1 MNAEPSA
8 ESARTHAPEVPQQVH
23 HQGTEEAAACR
34 SASDGIDVPGCDTG
48 PGGRL
53 RFVAK
58 ELTEIVR
65 EWIRR
70 RGSR

>member
-1 MNAEPSA
+1 MNSEPSD
-8 ESARTHAPEVPQQVH
+8 EIARTHAPEVLQQVH

-34 SASDGIDVPGCDTG
+34 SASEGIDVPGCDSG

-53 RFVAK
+53 QFVAN

-65 EWIRR
+65 DWIAR